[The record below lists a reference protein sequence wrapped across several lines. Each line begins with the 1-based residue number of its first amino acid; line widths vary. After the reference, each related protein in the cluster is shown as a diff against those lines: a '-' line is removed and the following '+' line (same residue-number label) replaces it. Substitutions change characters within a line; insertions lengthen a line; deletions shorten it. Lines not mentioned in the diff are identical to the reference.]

1 MDSDLGVSLSLSLSL
16 RSLPLGEVSRYIM
29 KSLRQ
34 PGVKPTGEE
43 VKYLV
48 ISQ

>member
-1 MDSDLGVSLSLSLSL
+1 MDSDLGVSLSL
-16 RSLPLGEVSRYIM
+16 RSLPLEEVSCYIM

-34 PGVKPTGEE
+34 PVVKPTGEE
-43 VKYLV
+43 VKCLV